1 MSTAG
6 WGVGRRIG
14 FRFGILVGG
23 LVVFPFPIGVLP
35 KTDWLAEPLNK
46 PWEWAVSWFA
56 QHALGLA
63 DPSTAITGS
72 GDTTWAYVQLLLIAI
87 FATLGTIVWS
97 IVDRRRPA
105 YPRLAAGAQVT
116 LRYVLALAMLSYGFA
131 KILKSQ
137 FPDLTP
143 GQLDPRFGEISPMG
157 LLWKFMGYSTP
168 YTVFAG
174 LAEAAGGVLLLWR
187 RTATLGALI
196 IIAVMT
202 NVVMLNFC
210 YDVPVKL
217 YSMQLL
223 IMAIVIALPRARA
236 LMAAVLGRATA
247 EDPPRVRMARRWERA
262 RLIAKLVM
270 LAAIA
275 GTLYTEFIG
284 KPSRNAHVH
293 ELYGT
298 WVVDAF
304 VADGIERPPLT
315 TDPDRWRAISANPTR
330 LWIAPMT
337 GDRRG
342 VGLKV
347 DAADHTIRVELD
359 GKDGDKAR
367 KTETWKYTR
376 PSPDHLVIDGVH
388 GGRYLHVTM
397 HLAPASPLLTRGF
410 HWINE
415 VPFNR

>member
-1 MSTAG
+1 MSAPG
-6 WGVGRRIG
+6 WGLGRRVG
-14 FRFGILVGG
+14 FRFGFLVGV
-23 LVVFPFPIGVLP
+23 LFLFPFPIGVLP
-35 KTDWLAEPLNK
+35 KTEWLAELLNK
-46 PWEWAVSWFA
+46 PWEWVVSWFA
-56 QHALGLA
+56 QDVLGLA

-87 FATLGTIVWS
+87 VAMLGTIVWS
-97 IVDRRRPA
+97 ILDRRRPD
-105 YPRLAAGAQVT
+105 YPRLAAGAHVV
-116 LRYVLALAMLSYGFA
+116 LRYVLAMAMLSYGFA

-143 GQLDPRFGEISPMG
+143 GQLDVRFGEISPMG
-157 LLWKFMGYSTP
+157 LLWKFMGYSTA

-174 LAEAAGGVLLLWR
+174 LGEAVGGVLLLWR

-217 YSMQLL
+217 YSTQLL
-223 IMAIVIALPRARA
+223 IMAGVIALPRARA
-236 LMAAVLGRATA
+236 LIAAVLGRATSEA
-247 EDPPRVRMARRWERA
+247 PPRVRMARRWERA
-262 RLIAKLVM
+262 WL
-270 LAAIA
+270 
-275 GTLYTEFIG
+275 IG
-284 KPSRNAHVH
+284 KLGMIASIAWSVYSSFAGRPNRNDHVH

-298 WVVDAF
+298 WIVDTF
-304 VADGIERPPLT
+304 IADGIEHPPLT
-315 TDPDRWRAISANPTR
+315 TDPDRWRACTANPR
-330 LWIAPMT
+330 SLGIALMT
-337 GDRRG
+337 GEREG
-342 VGLKV
+342 GGLKV
-347 DAADHTIRVELD
+347 DAERRTITLEPS
-359 GKDGDKAR
+359 GKTGA
-367 KTETWKYTR
+367 KTETWTYTR

-388 GGRYLHVTM
+388 GGKYLHVAL